1 MNLLLYWKRRYN
13 MAIVYSNV
21 TVSLTKQTSVPIV
34 EMVQGDT
41 GRGLD
46 VFVSDD
52 IITDQVA
59 YTDDSLIATLWATKP
74 SGLMVSMDATS
85 VSRFQNSNAYEI
97 KFSDS
102 KIFQQIIAEVG
113 IVQCQIN
120 VLMSGEFVTSVP
132 IKINVIENM
141 AIAFDLESKEEFRNA
156 IELMA
161 KQREYIRVLEDYI
174 SQFQEQLKLTVNV
187 RYGTSDPTVL
197 STDKQGDIYIKYK
210 E

>member
-1 MNLLLYWKRRYN
+1 

-59 YTDDSLIATLWATKP
+59 YTDDSLTATLWATKP

-97 KFSDS
+97 KFSDPE
-102 KIFQQIIAEVG
+102 IFQQIIAEVG

-156 IELMA
+156 VELMA

>member
-1 MNLLLYWKRRYN
+1 
-13 MAIVYSNV
+13 MAITYSNV
-21 TVSLTKQTSVPIV
+21 TVSLTTQTSVPVV

-46 VFVSDD
+46 VFISDD
-52 IITDQVA
+52 IITDEIA
-59 YTDDSLIATLWATKP
+59 YTDDSLTATLWATKP
-74 SGLMVSMDATS
+74 SGLMVSMDAAS

-102 KIFQQIIAEVG
+102 ETFQQVIAEVG
-113 IVQCQIN
+113 VTQCQIN

-141 AIAFDLESKEEFRNA
+141 ATAFELESKEEFRNA

-161 KQREYIRVLEDYI
+161 KQKEYIRVLENYV

-197 STDKQGDIYIKYK
+197 STDKQGDIYIRYK

>member
-1 MNLLLYWKRRYN
+1 
-13 MAIVYSNV
+13 MAITYSNV
-21 TVSLTKQTSVPIV
+21 TVSLNKQTSVAIV

-52 IITDQVA
+52 IITDDVA
-59 YTDDSLIATLWATKP
+59 HIDDSLTATLWATKP
-74 SGLMVSMDATS
+74 SGLMISMDAAS

-120 VLMSGEFVTSVP
+120 VLMSGEFVTSFP
-132 IKINVIENM
+132 IKINVIEN
-141 AIAFDLESKEEFRNA
+141 IATSFKLESKEEFRNA

-161 KQREYIRVLEDYI
+161 KQREYIRVLEDYV

>member
-1 MNLLLYWKRRYN
+1 

-21 TVSLTKQTSVPIV
+21 IVSLTKQTSVPIV

-59 YTDDSLIATLWATKP
+59 YTDGSLTATLWATKP

-102 KIFQQIIAEVG
+102 KIFQQVIAEVG
-113 IVQCQIN
+113 VTQCQIN

-141 AIAFDLESKEEFRNA
+141 ATAFDLESKDEFRNA

-161 KQREYIRVLEDYI
+161 KQREYIRVLENYV

>member
-1 MNLLLYWKRRYN
+1 

-59 YTDDSLIATLWATKP
+59 YTDDSLTATLWATKP
-74 SGLMVSMDATS
+74 SGLMVSMDAAS

-97 KFSDS
+97 KFSDPET
-102 KIFQQIIAEVG
+102 FQQIIAEVG
-113 IVQCQIN
+113 VVQCQIN

-141 AIAFDLESKEEFRNA
+141 ATAFELESKEEFRNA

-161 KQREYIRVLEDYI
+161 KQREYIRVLENYV

>member
-1 MNLLLYWKRRYN
+1 

-46 VFVSDD
+46 VFISDE
-52 IITDQVA
+52 IITDEVA
-59 YTDDSLIATLWATKP
+59 YIDEGLTATLWATKP

-97 KFSDS
+97 NFSDPET
-102 KIFQQIIAEVG
+102 FQQIIAEVG

-132 IKINVIENM
+132 IKINVIEN
-141 AIAFDLESKEEFRNA
+141 IAASFDLESKEEFRNA

>member
-1 MNLLLYWKRRYN
+1 

-59 YTDDSLIATLWATKP
+59 YTDDSLTATLWATKP
-74 SGLMVSMDATS
+74 SRLMVSMDATS

-97 KFSDS
+97 KFSDPE
-102 KIFQQIIAEVG
+102 IFQQIIAEVG

-141 AIAFDLESKEEFRNA
+141 ATAFDLESKEEFRNA

-161 KQREYIRVLEDYI
+161 KQREYIRVLEDYV

>member
-1 MNLLLYWKRRYN
+1 

-59 YTDDSLIATLWATKP
+59 YTDDSLTATLWATKP

-141 AIAFDLESKEEFRNA
+141 ATAFELESKEEFRNA

>member
-1 MNLLLYWKRRYN
+1 

-59 YTDDSLIATLWATKP
+59 YTDDSLTATLWATKP

-97 KFSDS
+97 KFSDPE
-102 KIFQQIIAEVG
+102 IFQQIIAEVG

-120 VLMSGEFVTSVP
+120 VLMSGKFVTSVP

>member
-1 MNLLLYWKRRYN
+1 

-21 TVSLTKQTSVPIV
+21 TVSLTKQTSVPVI

-46 VFVSDD
+46 VFISDE
-52 IITDQVA
+52 IITDEVA
-59 YTDDSLIATLWATKP
+59 YTDDSLTATLWATKP

-97 KFSDS
+97 KFSDPET
-102 KIFQQIIAEVG
+102 FRQIIAEVG
-113 IVQCQIN
+113 IVQCQIS

-141 AIAFDLESKEEFRNA
+141 ATSFELESKEEFRNA

-161 KQREYIRVLEDYI
+161 KQREYIKVLENYV

>member
-1 MNLLLYWKRRYN
+1 
-13 MAIVYSNV
+13 MAITYSNV
-21 TVSLTKQTSVPIV
+21 TVSLTTQTSVPVV

-46 VFVSDD
+46 VFISDD
-52 IITDQVA
+52 IITDEIA
-59 YTDDSLIATLWATKP
+59 YTDDSLTATLWATKP
-74 SGLMVSMDATS
+74 SGLMVSMDAAS

-102 KIFQQIIAEVG
+102 ETFQQVIAEVG
-113 IVQCQIN
+113 VTQCQIN

-141 AIAFDLESKEEFRNA
+141 AAFELESKEEFRNA

-161 KQREYIRVLEDYI
+161 KQREYIRVLEKYV

-197 STDKQGDIYIKYK
+197 STDKQGDIYIRYK

>member
-1 MNLLLYWKRRYN
+1 

-97 KFSDS
+97 KFSDPE
-102 KIFQQIIAEVG
+102 IFQQIIAEVG
-113 IVQCQIN
+113 IVKCQIN

-141 AIAFDLESKEEFRNA
+141 ATAFDLESKEEFRNA

>member
-1 MNLLLYWKRRYN
+1 

-21 TVSLTKQTSVPIV
+21 TVSLTKQTSVPVI

-46 VFVSDD
+46 VLISDE
-52 IITDQVA
+52 IITDEVA
-59 YTDDSLIATLWATKP
+59 YIDDGLTATLWATKP
-74 SGLMVSMDATS
+74 SGLMVSMDAVY

-97 KFSDS
+97 QFSDP
-102 KIFQQIIAEVG
+102 KTFQQVIAEVG
-113 IVQCQIN
+113 VTKCQIN
-120 VLMSGEFVTSVP
+120 VLMRGEFVTSVP

-141 AIAFDLESKEEFRNA
+141 SESFSLESKEEFKNA
-156 IELMA
+156 IELLA

-174 SQFQEQLKLTVNV
+174 SQFQNQLKLTVNV

>member
-1 MNLLLYWKRRYN
+1 

-59 YTDDSLIATLWATKP
+59 YTDDSLTATLWATKP

-97 KFSDS
+97 KFSDPE
-102 KIFQQIIAEVG
+102 IFQQIIAEVG

-174 SQFQEQLKLTVNV
+174 SQFKEQLKLTVNV

>member
-1 MNLLLYWKRRYN
+1 

-46 VFVSDD
+46 VFISDE
-52 IITDQVA
+52 IITDEVA
-59 YTDDSLIATLWATKP
+59 YIDEGLTATLWATKP

-97 KFSDS
+97 KFSDPET
-102 KIFQQIIAEVG
+102 FQQIIAEVG

-132 IKINVIENM
+132 IKINVIEN
-141 AIAFDLESKEEFRNA
+141 IAMSFELESKEEFRNA

-174 SQFQEQLKLTVNV
+174 RQFQEQLKLTVNV

>member
-1 MNLLLYWKRRYN
+1 

-59 YTDDSLIATLWATKP
+59 YTDDSLTATLWATKP

-85 VSRFQNSNAYEI
+85 VYRFQNSNAYEI

-161 KQREYIRVLEDYI
+161 KQREYIRVLEDYV

>member
-1 MNLLLYWKRRYN
+1 
-13 MAIVYSNV
+13 MAITYSNV
-21 TVSLTKQTSVPIV
+21 TVSLTTQTSVPVV

-46 VFVSDD
+46 VFISDD
-52 IITDQVA
+52 IITDEIA
-59 YTDDSLIATLWATKP
+59 YTDDSLTATLWATKP

-102 KIFQQIIAEVG
+102 ETFQQIIAEVG
-113 IVQCQIN
+113 VVRCQIN

-132 IKINVIENM
+132 IKINVIGNM
-141 AIAFDLESKEEFRNA
+141 ATAFELESKEEFRNA

-161 KQREYIRVLEDYI
+161 KQREYIRVLENYV

-197 STDKQGDIYIKYK
+197 STDKQGDIYIRYK

>member
-1 MNLLLYWKRRYN
+1 

-21 TVSLTKQTSVPIV
+21 TVSLTKQTSIPVI

-46 VFVSDD
+46 VFISDE
-52 IITDQVA
+52 IITDEVA
-59 YTDDSLIATLWATKP
+59 YIDECLTATLWATKP

-97 KFSDS
+97 KFSDP
-102 KIFQQIIAEVG
+102 KTFQQIIAEVG
-113 IVQCQIN
+113 ITQCQIN

-132 IKINVIENM
+132 IKINVIEN
-141 AIAFDLESKEEFRNA
+141 IAASFDLESKEEFRNA

>member
-1 MNLLLYWKRRYN
+1 

-59 YTDDSLIATLWATKP
+59 YTDDSLTATLWATKP

-141 AIAFDLESKEEFRNA
+141 STAFDLESKEEFRNA

-161 KQREYIRVLEDYI
+161 KQREYIRVLEDYV

>member
-1 MNLLLYWKRRYN
+1 

-59 YTDDSLIATLWATKP
+59 YTDDSLTATLWATKP

-97 KFSDS
+97 KFSDPE
-102 KIFQQIIAEVG
+102 IFQQIIAEVG

-120 VLMSGEFVTSVP
+120 VLMSGEFATSVP
-132 IKINVIENM
+132 IKINVIEN
-141 AIAFDLESKEEFRNA
+141 IAMSFELESKEEFRNA

>member
-1 MNLLLYWKRRYN
+1 

-59 YTDDSLIATLWATKP
+59 YTDDSLTATLWATKP

-132 IKINVIENM
+132 IKINVIEN
-141 AIAFDLESKEEFRNA
+141 IAMSFELESKEEFRNA

>member
-1 MNLLLYWKRRYN
+1 

-59 YTDDSLIATLWATKP
+59 YTDDSLTATLWATKP

-97 KFSDS
+97 KFSDPE
-102 KIFQQIIAEVG
+102 IFQQIIAEVG

-141 AIAFDLESKEEFRNA
+141 ATAFDLESKEEFRNA
-156 IELMA
+156 IELME

>member
-1 MNLLLYWKRRYN
+1 
-13 MAIVYSNV
+13 MAIAYSNV
-21 TVSLTKQTSVPIV
+21 IVSLTKQTSVPIV

-59 YTDDSLIATLWATKP
+59 YTDDSLTATLWATKP

-141 AIAFDLESKEEFRNA
+141 ATAFDLESKEEFRNA

>member
-1 MNLLLYWKRRYN
+1 

-59 YTDDSLIATLWATKP
+59 YTDDSLTATLWATKP

-97 KFSDS
+97 KFSDPE
-102 KIFQQIIAEVG
+102 IFQQIIAEVG

-132 IKINVIENM
+132 IKINVIKN
-141 AIAFDLESKEEFRNA
+141 IAMSFELESKEEFRNA

-161 KQREYIRVLEDYI
+161 KQREYIRVLENYV

-197 STDKQGDIYIKYK
+197 STDKQGDIYIRYK

>member
-1 MNLLLYWKRRYN
+1 

-52 IITDQVA
+52 IITDEVA
-59 YTDDSLIATLWATKP
+59 YTDDSLTATLWATKP

-102 KIFQQIIAEVG
+102 KIFQQVIAEVG
-113 IVQCQIN
+113 VTQCQIN
-120 VLMSGEFVTSVP
+120 ILMSGEFVTSVP

-141 AIAFDLESKEEFRNA
+141 SGSFSLESKEEFKNA

-161 KQREYIRVLEDYI
+161 KQREYIRVLEDYV
-174 SQFQEQLKLTVNV
+174 SQFQAQLKLTVNV

-197 STDKQGDIYIKYK
+197 STDKPGDIYIKYK

>member
-1 MNLLLYWKRRYN
+1 

-59 YTDDSLIATLWATKP
+59 YKDDSLTATLWATKP

-97 KFSDS
+97 KFSDPE
-102 KIFQQIIAEVG
+102 IFQQIIAEVG

-141 AIAFDLESKEEFRNA
+141 ATAFDLESKEEFRNA
-156 IELMA
+156 IELMT

>member
-1 MNLLLYWKRRYN
+1 
-13 MAIVYSNV
+13 MAITYSNV
-21 TVSLTKQTSVPIV
+21 TVSLTTQTSVPIV

-46 VFVSDD
+46 VFISDD
-52 IITDQVA
+52 IITDEIA
-59 YTDDSLIATLWATKP
+59 YTDDSLTATLWATKP
-74 SGLMVSMDATS
+74 SGLMVSMDAAS

-97 KFSDS
+97 KFSDPET
-102 KIFQQIIAEVG
+102 FQQVIAEVG
-113 IVQCQIN
+113 VTQCQIN

-141 AIAFDLESKEEFRNA
+141 AAFELESKEEFRNA

-161 KQREYIRVLEDYI
+161 KQREYIRVLENYV

-197 STDKQGDIYIKYK
+197 STDKQGDIYIRYK

>member
-1 MNLLLYWKRRYN
+1 

-59 YTDDSLIATLWATKP
+59 YTDDSLTATLWATKP

-141 AIAFDLESKEEFRNA
+141 ATAFYLESKEEFRNA

>member
-1 MNLLLYWKRRYN
+1 

-59 YTDDSLIATLWATKP
+59 YTDDSLTATLWATKP

-113 IVQCQIN
+113 IVKCQIN

-141 AIAFDLESKEEFRNA
+141 ATAFDLESKEEFRNA

-161 KQREYIRVLEDYI
+161 KQREYIRVLEDYV

>member
-1 MNLLLYWKRRYN
+1 

-46 VFVSDD
+46 VFISDE
-52 IITDQVA
+52 IITDEVA
-59 YTDDSLIATLWATKP
+59 YIDEGLTATLWATKP

-97 KFSDS
+97 KFSDPET
-102 KIFQQIIAEVG
+102 FQQIIAEVG

-132 IKINVIENM
+132 IKINVIEN
-141 AIAFDLESKEEFRNA
+141 IAASFDLESKEEFRNA

-174 SQFQEQLKLTVNV
+174 SQFQEQLKLSVNV

>member
-1 MNLLLYWKRRYN
+1 

-59 YTDDSLIATLWATKP
+59 YTDDSLTATLWATKP

-113 IVQCQIN
+113 IVKCQIN

-141 AIAFDLESKEEFRNA
+141 ATAFDLESKEEFRNA

-161 KQREYIRVLEDYI
+161 KQREYIKVLEDYI

>member
-1 MNLLLYWKRRYN
+1 

-59 YTDDSLIATLWATKP
+59 YTDDSLTATLWATKP
-74 SGLMVSMDATS
+74 SGLMISMDAAS
-85 VSRFQNSNAYEI
+85 VSRFQSSNAYEI
-97 KFSDS
+97 KFSDP
-102 KIFQQIIAEVG
+102 KIFQQVIAEVG
-113 IVQCQIN
+113 VTQCQIN

-141 AIAFDLESKEEFRNA
+141 AGSFSLESKEEFRNA

-161 KQREYIRVLEDYI
+161 KQREYIKVLEDYV

>member
-1 MNLLLYWKRRYN
+1 
-13 MAIVYSNV
+13 MAITYSNV
-21 TVSLTKQTSVPIV
+21 TVSLNNQTSVPIV

-52 IITDQVA
+52 IITDELA
-59 YTDDSLIATLWATKP
+59 YIDDSLTATLWASKP
-74 SGLMVSMDATS
+74 SGLMISMDAAS

-120 VLMSGEFVTSVP
+120 VLMSGEFVTSFP
-132 IKINVIENM
+132 IKINVIEN
-141 AIAFDLESKEEFRNA
+141 IATSFKLESKEEFRNA

-161 KQREYIRVLEDYI
+161 KQREYIKVLENYI

>member
-1 MNLLLYWKRRYN
+1 
-13 MAIVYSNV
+13 MAITYSNV
-21 TVSLTKQTSVPIV
+21 TVSLTTQTSVPVV

-46 VFVSDD
+46 VFISDD
-52 IITDQVA
+52 IITDEIA
-59 YTDDSLIATLWATKP
+59 YTDDSLTATLWATKP

-97 KFSDS
+97 KFSDPET
-102 KIFQQIIAEVG
+102 FQQIIAEVG

-141 AIAFDLESKEEFRNA
+141 ATAFELESKEEFRNA

-161 KQREYIRVLEDYI
+161 KQREYIKVLEDYI

-197 STDKQGDIYIKYK
+197 STDKPGDIYIKYK

>member
-1 MNLLLYWKRRYN
+1 
-13 MAIVYSNV
+13 MAIVYSNLN
-21 TVSLTKQTSVPIV
+21 VSLTKQTSVPIV

-46 VFVSDD
+46 VLVSDD
-52 IITDQVA
+52 IITDELA
-59 YTDDSLIATLWATKP
+59 YIDDSLTATLWASKP
-74 SGLMVSMDATS
+74 SGLMISMDASS

-120 VLMSGEFVTSVP
+120 VLMSGEFVTSFP
-132 IKINVIENM
+132 IKINVIEN
-141 AIAFDLESKEEFRNA
+141 IATSFKLESKEEFRNA

-161 KQREYIRVLEDYI
+161 KQREYIKVLEDYI

-197 STDKQGDIYIKYK
+197 STDKPGDIYIKYK

>member
-1 MNLLLYWKRRYN
+1 

-59 YTDDSLIATLWATKP
+59 YTDDSLTATLWATKP

-97 KFSDS
+97 KFSDPE
-102 KIFQQIIAEVG
+102 IFQQIIAEVG

-141 AIAFDLESKEEFRNA
+141 ATAFELESKEEFRNA

-161 KQREYIRVLEDYI
+161 KQREYIRVLENYV

>member
-1 MNLLLYWKRRYN
+1 

-52 IITDQVA
+52 IITDQAA

-102 KIFQQIIAEVG
+102 KIFQQIISEVG

-141 AIAFDLESKEEFRNA
+141 ATAFELESKEEFRNA
-156 IELMA
+156 IELME
-161 KQREYIRVLEDYI
+161 KQREYIRVLEDYV

>member
-1 MNLLLYWKRRYN
+1 
-13 MAIVYSNV
+13 MAITYSNV
-21 TVSLTKQTSVPIV
+21 TVSLTTQTSVPVV

-41 GRGLD
+41 GRGID
-46 VFVSDD
+46 VFISDD
-52 IITDQVA
+52 IITDEIA
-59 YTDDSLIATLWATKP
+59 YIDDSLTATLWATKP
-74 SGLMVSMDATS
+74 SGLMVSMDAAS

-97 KFSDS
+97 KFSDPET
-102 KIFQQIIAEVG
+102 FQQVIAEVG
-113 IVQCQIN
+113 VTQCQIN

-141 AIAFDLESKEEFRNA
+141 ATAFDLESKDEFRNA

-161 KQREYIRVLEDYI
+161 KQREYIRVLENYV

-197 STDKQGDIYIKYK
+197 STDKQGDIYIRYK

>member
-1 MNLLLYWKRRYN
+1 
-13 MAIVYSNV
+13 MAIAYSNV
-21 TVSLTKQTSVPIV
+21 IVSLTKRTSVPIV

-52 IITDQVA
+52 IITDELA
-59 YTDDSLIATLWATKP
+59 YIDDSLTATLWASKP
-74 SGLMVSMDATS
+74 SGLMISMDASS

-120 VLMSGEFVTSVP
+120 VLMSGEFVTSFP
-132 IKINVIENM
+132 IKINVIEN
-141 AIAFDLESKEEFRNA
+141 ITESFELESKEEFRNA
-156 IELMA
+156 IELLA
-161 KQREYIRVLEDYI
+161 KQREYIRVLEDYV
-174 SQFQEQLKLTVNV
+174 SQFQAQLKLTVNV

>member
-1 MNLLLYWKRRYN
+1 
-13 MAIVYSNV
+13 MAITYSNV
-21 TVSLTKQTSVPIV
+21 TVSLTTQTSVPVV

-46 VFVSDD
+46 VFISDD
-52 IITDQVA
+52 IITDEIA
-59 YTDDSLIATLWATKP
+59 YIDDSLTATLWATKP
-74 SGLMVSMDATS
+74 SGLMVSMDAAS

-97 KFSDS
+97 KFSDPET
-102 KIFQQIIAEVG
+102 FQQIIAEVG

-120 VLMSGEFVTSVP
+120 VMMSGEFVTSVP

-141 AIAFDLESKEEFRNA
+141 ATSFELESKEEFRNA

-161 KQREYIRVLEDYI
+161 KQREYIRVLENYV

-197 STDKQGDIYIKYK
+197 STDKQGDIYIRYK